1 MFYPVI
7 NSKTIISETSQL
19 NNMPKCIIESDILN
33 ISKVILSV
41 CKTNLWIDFGI
52 QAEENLKKTSEEKI
66 KQYNA

>member
-1 MFYPVI
+1 
-7 NSKTIISETSQL
+7 
-19 NNMPKCIIESDILN
+19 MPKCIIESDILN

-52 QAEENLKKTSEEKI
+52 QAEENFKKTSEEKI

>member
-52 QAEENLKKTSEEKI
+52 QAEENFKKTSEEKI